1 MESDNIETLTDVEA
15 QTETGT
21 WLGTSRHSDADSMR
35 REFGLRSFDP
45 DAFPYE
51 SVVPGCLKHARDNSA
66 WSAAGGTDFMGF
78 GAPGAGKS
86 TLGLH
91 WSINLLDINNRPG
104 MQEAVVWRGSESRS
118 EWTPLAPWA
127 TVCLPESCDMEV
139 SLASTSDG
147 GSRPV
152 ALEDVVREVRRYED
166 PEDLF
171 ANHIEPGKFH
181 VVYPDPAF
189 RGCQDLYE
197 RSPKRYD
204 LEFQEGDPVGHWWI
218 AAALARVEYGPFDV
232 FTSFILD
239 EVGDFLSQ
247 DASKDTYSTYQ
258 KVNLF
263 QDVYVDARKYGV
275 SFFSFGHSRA
285 AVHGKIRRKV
295 RWEITMNG
303 LANPTKDSQV
313 VGDRSVPMNT
323 DLSSSLPTGKGV
335 MWTGTNFCYPFTW
348 SDVPKWTDEE
358 LRVSLS
364 VRAPSDPE
372 AAPTGSQSGDPT
384 AREVRSDGGESEN
397 TGSSVSLSKFSTT
410 DAPRGTNDESGGDS
424 P

>member
-1 MESDNIETLTDVEA
+1 MNENEIETLTEVESR
-15 QTETGT
+15 TDTGT
-21 WLGTSRHSDADSMR
+21 WLGTSRHSDAESMR
-35 REFGLRSFDP
+35 REFGLRMFDAEIF
-45 DAFPYE
+45 DYE
-51 SVVPGCLKHARDNSA
+51 TVAPGCLKHSRDNSA

-91 WSINLLDINNRPG
+91 WSINLLDVNNRPG
-104 MQEAVVWRGSESRS
+104 MKEAVVWRASESRS

-127 TVCLPESCDMEV
+127 TVCLPASCEV
-139 SLASTSDG
+139 DVRLDSTHDG
-147 GSRPV
+147 SSRDV
-152 ALEDVVREVRRYED
+152 ELEEVVREVVYYED

-171 ANHIEPGKFH
+171 ERCIEPGRFH
-181 VVYPDPAF
+181 VVYPDPAM

-197 RSPKRYD
+197 RSPKRYN
-204 LEFQEGDPVGHWWI
+204 LKFQEGDPVGHWWI
-218 AAALARVEYGPFDV
+218 ACALARVEHGPFDV
-232 FTSFILD
+232 FVSFILD

-247 DASKDTYSTYQ
+247 DASKDTFSTYQ

-263 QDVYVDARKYGV
+263 QDIYVDARKYGV

-285 AVHGKIRRKV
+285 AVHSKIRRKV

-303 LANPTKDSQV
+303 LANPVKDSQV

-335 MWTGTNFCYPFTW
+335 MWTGTNFCYPFAW
-348 SDVPKWTDEE
+348 QNVPKWTDEE

-364 VRAPSDPE
+364 ISVPKDTDE
-372 AAPTGSQSGDPT
+372 QST
-384 AREVRSDGGESEN
+384 ALIDATEPNKDGARTDGGS
-397 TGSSVSLSKFSTT
+397 SDSSASVSTSSS
-410 DAPRGTNDESGGDS
+410 DAADRGRDVAGGGDAR
-424 P
+424 